1 MALFQILRHTT
12 YKYLF
17 SQSQRAATVRHYGS
31 RYTIISIQE
40 KSDTNAVKRHYNV
53 QLWIVRMV
61 VEQAF
66 GLLKGRFKCLM
77 PTILFRRSHLQVL
90 QIYLFQF
97 TSKYFNLP
105 INFGIFSISTIIKYI
120 GVVPQLSSAK
130 MNHRGT
136 SCTHYHD
143 WLGYHEL

>member
-1 MALFQILRHTT
+1 MLDAD
-12 YKYLF
+12 YP
-17 SQSQRAATVRHYGS
+17 
-31 RYTIISIQE
+31 
-40 KSDTNAVKRHYNV
+40 V
-53 QLWIVRMV
+53 QKKPSPGTSNLSSNYFNLPVM
-61 VEQAF
+61 
-66 GLLKGRFKCLM
+66 
-77 PTILFRRSHLQVL
+77 
-90 QIYLFQF
+90 
-97 TSKYFNLP
+97 SKYFNLP

>member
-1 MALFQILRHTT
+1 MDCQD
-12 YKYLF
+12 
-17 SQSQRAATVRHYGS
+17 GS
-31 RYTIISIQE
+31 RAGFWSI
-40 KSDTNAVKRHYNV
+40 KRQV
-53 QLWIVRMV
+53 
-61 VEQAF
+61 
-66 GLLKGRFKCLM
+66 
-77 PTILFRRSHLQVL
+77 QVL
-90 QIYLFQF
+90 DADYPVQKKPSPG
-97 TSKYFNLP
+97 TSNLSSNYFNLP

>member
-1 MALFQILRHTT
+1 MDCQD
-12 YKYLF
+12 
-17 SQSQRAATVRHYGS
+17 GS
-31 RYTIISIQE
+31 RAGFWSI
-40 KSDTNAVKRHYNV
+40 KRQV
-53 QLWIVRMV
+53 
-61 VEQAF
+61 
-66 GLLKGRFKCLM
+66 
-77 PTILFRRSHLQVL
+77 QVL
-90 QIYLFQF
+90 DADYPVQKKPSPGNFFLIFKLFQF

>member
-1 MALFQILRHTT
+1 MMIGERSPDEEEEEEEAI
-12 YKYLF
+12 
-17 SQSQRAATVRHYGS
+17 S
-31 RYTIISIQE
+31 RY
-40 KSDTNAVKRHYNV
+40 
-53 QLWIVRMV
+53 
-61 VEQAF
+61 
-66 GLLKGRFKCLM
+66 FKF
-77 PTILFRRSHLQVL
+77 IFK
-90 QIYLFQF
+90 LFQF